1 MSCSSTDKNT
11 QLLRQQITANYQALN
26 AELTALEQQVLS
38 LGELGLPALPSGN
51 LFVGSATNVAAAKPI
66 TGDVLL
72 DFNGVTSIASGA
84 IVNDDISATANI
96 APGKL
101 ALGAGKFLI
110 GGTGSVAA
118 EKDLTGPI
126 GISIDG
132 VTSIAT
138 GAITNAQISTTAA
151 IDPQKVA
158 LTSGRILIGDVNNKA
173 SAQTPMGDVSIS
185 SAGVTAITADSI
197 VNADINPAANIAASK
212 LALGSGKF
220 YIGSG
225 GGVATEQTL
234 TGPIAISST
243 GVTSIVDGSITNA
256 DINVAAGIATTKLA
270 LDTINTKYSYL
281 NGAGSYTIP
290 FGAIV
295 VTNETELRSALA
307 TLQAAGQGGTIF
319 INGTVT
325 ITYFLDLLVP
335 GLTLMGFNPSQSKI
349 VLSDTLN
356 AGLDTRTNLIIRP
369 EKQNITIKGI
379 TIQGNNL
386 TPRRNGIE
394 SENVRDNSGL
404 TIENCEIK
412 KVYYGITQ
420 SGGELSTP
428 NNNIRILNNRISDF
442 VGGIYWNW
450 TTFGLDVVGNTVIG
464 DGSEYDKDKASIQN
478 AIWIGNGMTNLHV
491 CNNNVG
497 SVQRM
502 GIEIFW
508 PYWFRTGAVGTQ
520 SSSAVSKYKAD
531 AGVVITGNTVYDCGS
546 MGISCGGNRNAIV
559 ANNSIS
565 NVRWIGL
572 ELVGDERELARP
584 NRYTNMVVT
593 GNHIYN
599 VNGQPRGL
607 GKAYKPTHS
616 TCSQSI
622 QTHFSSI
629 SPVDLNAAT
638 VGGTVTFNLPL
649 VGGFRPTLQV
659 GKQFIARDTAD
670 IVANNAVVKT
680 LTGKILTYNQ
690 ITGDVVVTVIS
701 KIGSVSVSNWTIF
714 IGRTLTLTL
723 NTLVPMAWGTN
734 AASATSGW
742 VLDANGVPNADA
754 GGQILG
760 ASSINLINTVDGGN
774 VSQINGFVTAYN
786 PAVPA
791 AVTMEITSA
800 TGSSTTPI
808 TTWRASNVATIVAV
822 SIDIIDGMLF
832 ANNYINTAV
841 DAVSLKESTL
851 FTPARPE
858 SNIPTIENNY
868 GCQVFESQN
877 IYISDNVFTRAG
889 YRYLQVNNSRDVVVE
904 NNKFVS
910 PTSSYTNTG
919 TTVTKIATG
928 INAGS
933 ITYDPTDPVTELG
946 DSGTPAAN
954 LPNSAVYFFAS
965 PKCLLKGNYI
975 KNSTVSNLWYASN
988 GVSLITDAFS
998 RPEVRFGTDLRYRGN
1013 ISEELDNI
1021 IMPIN
1026 CPVVDLT
1033 QEWKTQLA
1041 ETENFTGYRF
1051 HVNPGN
1057 ARTDSKIL
1065 AVSTGSAQNIYNWN
1079 FASDTSI
1086 AIAAGTTSLVFTVK
1100 SAQNVYAS
1108 FFNSWFTTAGGAA
1121 AAAALPIGTFVR
1133 GEVYDQTTPSGFFE
1147 GKVTAFTPGVES
1159 FSFTCSV
1166 VYNTVTAGTYNL
1178 WKFHFDQDALFVS
1191 TAGDLVLRKG
1201 IQADRTSGTTIATA
1215 PTQKLG
1221 FWGKTPVV
1229 QPVAIAAPTGGDL
1242 TSTQAKL
1249 NEVLAAL
1256 RATGIIAT

>member
-26 AELTALEQQVLS
+26 AELKALEEQVLS

-72 DFNGVTSIASGA
+72 DFNGVTSIAPGA
-84 IVNDDISATANI
+84 IVNDDISSAAGIT
-96 APGKL
+96 PGKL

-118 EKDLTGPI
+118 EKYLSGPVA
-126 GISIDG
+126 ISTEG
-132 VTSIAT
+132 VTSI
-138 GAITNAQISTTAA
+138 
-151 IDPQKVA
+151 
-158 LTSGRILIGDVNNKA
+158 VNG
-173 SAQTPMGDVSIS
+173 SVTPD
-185 SAGVTAITADSI
+185 
-197 VNADINPAANIAASK
+197 K
-212 LALGSGKF
+212 LALGSGKIL
-220 YIGSG
+220 IGAA
-225 GGVATEQTL
+225 GGVASEQTIS
-234 TGPIAISST
+234 GPVAISST
-243 GVTSIVDGSITNA
+243 GVTSILDGSVVNA
-256 DINVAAGIATTKLA
+256 DISPSAAIATTKLA
-270 LDTINTKYSYL
+270 LDAINTKYSYL

-290 FGAIV
+290 FGALV
-295 VTNETELRSALA
+295 VSNETELRSALA

-319 INGTVT
+319 INGTIT

-386 TPRRNGIE
+386 SPRRNGIE

-420 SGGELSTP
+420 TGGETSTP

-450 TTFGLDVVGNTVIG
+450 TTFGLDVVGNTIIG

-546 MGISCGGNRNAIV
+546 MGISCGGNRNGIV

-622 QTHFSSI
+622 QTHFSST

-649 VGGFRPTLQV
+649 VGGSRPTLQV
-659 GKQFIARDTAD
+659 GKQFIARDTA
-670 IVANNAVVKT
+670 ALSTNT
-680 LTGKILTYNQ
+680 LTGKVSSYNQ
-690 ITGDVVVTVIS
+690 TTGDVVVTVLS
-701 KIGSVSVSNWTIF
+701 KTGSANISNWTIF
-714 IGRTLTLTL
+714 VVRTLVL
-723 NTLVPMAWGTN
+723 NLDTTVPMAWGTN

-742 VLDANGVPNADA
+742 TINADGTLNTS
-754 GGQILG
+754 GGGEILG
-760 ASSINLINTVDGGN
+760 TTTVNLINTATGGN
-774 VSQINGFVTAYN
+774 VSQIQGFITAYN

-791 AVTMEITSA
+791 VVTMEITSA

-808 TTWRASNVATIVAV
+808 TTWRASNVADIVAV

-832 ANNYINTAV
+832 ANNFINTAV
-841 DAVSLKESTL
+841 DGVSPKESTNYS
-851 FTPARPE
+851 PARAE
-858 SNIPTIENNY
+858 SAVNTIETSY
-868 GCQVFESQN
+868 GCQVFASKN
-877 IYISDNVFTRAG
+877 IYISNNVFTRCG
-889 YRYLQVNNSRDVVVE
+889 YRYLLVNNSLDVIIE
-904 NNKFVS
+904 NNKFIS
-910 PTSSYTNTG
+910 PTSSLTNVG
-919 TTVTKIATG
+919 ATVSKIPTG

-933 ITYDPTDPVTELG
+933 IIYDPTDPVTELG
-946 DSGTPAAN
+946 DSGAPGLN
-954 LPNSAVYFFAS
+954 LPNSAVYFFNS
-965 PKCLLKGNYI
+965 NKCLLKGNYI
-975 KNSTVSNLWYASN
+975 KNSTVSNLWYATN
-988 GVSLITDAFS
+988 GVDLRTDAFH
-998 RPEVRFGTDLRYRGN
+998 RPEPRFATDIRLKGN
-1013 ISEELDNI
+1013 ISEDLDNI
-1021 IMPIN
+1021 TLPVN
-1026 CPVVDLT
+1026 SPVVDLT
-1033 QEWKTQLA
+1033 QQWVTQNA

-1051 HVNPGN
+1051 HADPGN

-1065 AVSTGSAQNIYNWN
+1065 AVSTGAAKHIYNWN
-1079 FASDTSI
+1079 FASDTSL
-1086 AIAAGTTSLVFTVK
+1086 AISAGTTSLVFTVK
-1100 SAQNVYAS
+1100 SAQNVTAS
-1108 FFNSWFTTAGGAA
+1108 FFNSWFTTAGGAT
-1121 AAAALPIGTFVR
+1121 AAALPIGTFVR

-1178 WKFHFDQDALFVS
+1178 WKFHFDQDAFFVS
-1191 TAGDLVLRKG
+1191 TAGDLVLRKS
-1201 IQADRTSGTTIATA
+1201 IQADRTSGTNIGTA
-1215 PTQKLG
+1215 ATQKLG

-1229 QPVAIAAPTGGDL
+1229 QRPAILAPTGGDL

-1256 RATGIIAT
+1256 RDTGIIAT

>member
-26 AELTALEQQVLS
+26 AELKALEEQVLS

-84 IVNDDISATANI
+84 IVNADISATANI
-96 APGKL
+96 APSKL

-118 EKDLTGPI
+118 EKDITGAI
-126 GISIDG
+126 GISTEG

-138 GAITNAQISTTAA
+138 GAITNAQISTGAA

-197 VNADINPAANIAASK
+197 VNADINSAANIAASK

-234 TGPIAISST
+234 TGPIQISST
-243 GVTSIVDGSITNA
+243 GVTSIVDGSVVNA
-256 DINVAAGIATTKLA
+256 DISPSAAIATTKLA
-270 LDTINTKYSYL
+270 LDAINTKYSYL
-281 NGAGSYTIP
+281 NGAGLYTIP
-290 FGAIV
+290 FGARV
-295 VTNETELRSALA
+295 VKDEQELRSALTDIA
-307 TLQAAGQGGTIF
+307 NSGQPGTIF
-319 INGTVT
+319 INGTIT
-325 ITYFLDLLVP
+325 ITYFLDLTIS

-386 TPRRNGIE
+386 SPRRNGIE

-420 SGGELSTP
+420 TGGETSTP

-450 TTFGLDVVGNTVIG
+450 TTFGLDVVGNTIIG

-546 MGISCGGNRNAIV
+546 MGISCGGNRNGIV

-616 TCSQSI
+616 TSPQSI
-622 QTHFSSI
+622 QTHFSST

-649 VGGFRPTLQV
+649 VGVSRPTLQV
-659 GKQFIARDTAD
+659 GKQFIARDTA
-670 IVANNAVVKT
+670 ALSTNT
-680 LTGKILTYNQ
+680 LTGKVLSYNQ
-690 ITGDVVVTVIS
+690 TTGDVVVTVIS
-701 KIGSVSVSNWTIF
+701 KTGIANISNWTIF
-714 IGRTLTLTL
+714 IGRTLVL
-723 NTLVPMAWGTN
+723 NLDTTVPMAWGTN

-760 ASSINLINTVDGGN
+760 ASTINLINTAIGGN
-774 VSQINGFVTAYN
+774 VNQIQGFVTAYN

-791 AVTMEITSA
+791 VVTMEITSA

-808 TTWRASNVATIVAV
+808 TTWRASNPATIVAV

-841 DAVSLKESTL
+841 DAVSPKESTNYD
-851 FTPARPE
+851 PPRAE
-858 SNIPTIENNY
+858 SAVTTIETNF
-868 GCQVFESQN
+868 GCQVYDSHN

-889 YRYLQVNNSRDVVVE
+889 YRYLQILESRDVVVE

-933 ITYDPTDPVTELG
+933 IIYDPTNPVTELG
-946 DSGTPAAN
+946 DSGTPANN
-954 LPNSAVYFFAS
+954 LPNSAVYFFGS
-965 PKCLLKGNYI
+965 TKCLLKNNYI
-975 KNSTVSNLWYASN
+975 KNSTVSNLWFASN

-1013 ISEELDNI
+1013 ISEELDNT

-1033 QEWKTQLA
+1033 QEWQTQTS
-1041 ETENFTGYRF
+1041 ETLKENFTGYRF

-1065 AVSTGSAQNIYNWN
+1065 AVSAGAAKNIYNWN
-1079 FASDTSI
+1079 FASDTSL
-1086 AIAAGTTSLVFTVK
+1086 AIAPGTTSLVFTVK

-1108 FFNSWFTTAGGAA
+1108 FFNSWFTTAGGAT
-1121 AAAALPIGTFVR
+1121 AAALPIGTFVR

-1178 WKFHFDQDALFVS
+1178 WKFHFDQDAFFVS
-1191 TAGDLVLRKG
+1191 TAGDLVLRKS
-1201 IQADRTSGTTIATA
+1201 IQADRTSGTNIGTA
-1215 PTQKLG
+1215 ATQKLG

-1229 QPVAIAAPTGGDL
+1229 QRPAISAPTGGDL

-1256 RATGIIAT
+1256 RDTGIIAS

>member
-26 AELTALEQQVLS
+26 AELDALAVTVAGQAGSTTVLN
-38 LGELGLPALPSGN
+38 EAN
-51 LFVGSATNVAAAKPI
+51 VFVGSPTNLPVGKPL
-66 TGDVLL
+66 TGDVLI
-72 DFNGVTSIASGA
+72 DSNGVTSIASER
-84 IVNDDISATANI
+84 IVNADISPTAGI

-101 ALGAGKFLI
+101 ALTSGRFLI
-110 GGTGSVAA
+110 GGAGSVAF
-118 EKDLTGPI
+118 EKDITGPI
-126 GISIDG
+126 AINPDG
-132 VTSIAT
+132 VTSIVSGSVT
-138 GAITNAQISTTAA
+138 DAQISPSAA
-151 IDPQKVA
+151 INPQKVA

-173 SAQTPMGDVSIS
+173 SAQSPMGDVSIS
-185 SAGVTAITADSI
+185 SSGVTAITADSI
-197 VNADINPAANIAASK
+197 VNADINSAANIAASK

-234 TGPIAISST
+234 TGPIQISST
-243 GVTSIVDGSITNA
+243 GVTSIVDGSITND
-256 DINVAAGIATTKLA
+256 DINVSAGIATTKLA
-270 LDTINTKYSYL
+270 LDAINTKYSYL

-290 FGAIV
+290 FGALV
-295 VTNETELRSALA
+295 VSNETELRSALA

-319 INGTVT
+319 INGTIT

-386 TPRRNGIE
+386 SPRRNGIE

-420 SGGELSTP
+420 TGGETSTP

-450 TTFGLDVVGNTVIG
+450 TTFGLDVVGNTIIG

-616 TCSQSI
+616 TSSQSI
-622 QTHFSSI
+622 QTHFSSS
-629 SPVDLNAAT
+629 SPVNLATAT

-670 IVANNAVVKT
+670 IVANNVVVKT

-690 ITGDVVVTVIS
+690 TTGDVVVTVIS

-714 IGRTLTLTL
+714 IGRTLVL
-723 NTLVPMAWGTN
+723 NLDTTVPMAWGTN

-760 ASSINLINTVDGGN
+760 ASSINLINTVTGGN
-774 VSQINGFVTAYN
+774 VDQIVGFVTAYN

-791 AVTMEITSA
+791 VVTMEITSA

-808 TTWRASNVATIVAV
+808 TTWRACNFATIVAV

-841 DAVSLKESTL
+841 DAVSLKESTNYS
-851 FTPARPE
+851 PARAE
-858 SNIPTIENNY
+858 SAVSTIENNY
-868 GCQVFESQN
+868 GCQVFDSHN

-889 YRYLQVNNSRDVVVE
+889 YRYLQVLNSRDVVVE

-946 DSGTPAAN
+946 DSGTPANN
-954 LPNSAVYFFAS
+954 LPNSAVYFFGS
-965 PKCLLKGNYI
+965 TKCLLKNNYI

-1021 IMPIN
+1021 IMPVN

-1033 QEWKTQLA
+1033 QEWQTQTS
-1041 ETENFTGYRF
+1041 ETLKENFTGYRF

-1065 AVSTGSAQNIYNWN
+1065 AVSAGAAKNIYNWN
-1079 FASDTSI
+1079 FASDTSL
-1086 AIAAGTTSLVFTVK
+1086 AIAPGTTSLVFTVK

-1108 FFNSWFTTAGGAA
+1108 FFNSWFTTAGGATA
-1121 AAAALPIGTFVR
+1121 DALPIGTFVR

-1178 WKFHFDQDALFVS
+1178 WKFHFDQDAFFVS
-1191 TAGDLVLRKG
+1191 TAGDLVLRKS
-1201 IQADRTSGTTIATA
+1201 IQADRTSGTNIGTA
-1215 PTQKLG
+1215 ATQKLG

-1229 QPVAIAAPTGGDL
+1229 QRPAISAPTGGDL

-1256 RATGIIAT
+1256 RDTGIIAT

>member
-26 AELTALEQQVLS
+26 AELKALEDQVLS

-66 TGDVLL
+66 SGDVLL

-84 IVNDDISATANI
+84 IVNDDLSPTAGI
-96 APGKL
+96 TPGKL
-101 ALGAGKFLI
+101 ALPFGQVLI
-110 GGTGSVAA
+110 GGAGNVATGQS
-118 EKDLTGPI
+118 LTGQI
-126 GISIDG
+126 GISPTG
-132 VTSIAT
+132 ATTIAT
-138 GAITNAQISTTAA
+138 GAITNAEISTSAA

-158 LTSGRILIGDVNNKA
+158 LTSGRILVGDVNNKA

-185 SAGVTAITADSI
+185 SAGVTAITAGSI
-197 VNADINPAANIAASK
+197 VNADINTAAGITPGK
-212 LALGSGKF
+212 LALTNGRFLIGDGTGK
-220 YIGSG
+220 
-225 GGVATEQTL
+225 AAEQSL
-234 TGPIAISST
+234 TGPISISST
-243 GVTSIVDGSITNA
+243 GVTSIVDGSITND
-256 DINVAAGIATTKLA
+256 DINVSAAIATTKLA
-270 LDTINTKYSYL
+270 LDAINTKYSYL
-281 NGAGSYTIP
+281 NGAGTYTIP
-290 FGAIV
+290 FGARV
-295 VTNETELRSALA
+295 VTNETELRAALA
-307 TLQAAGQGGTIF
+307 AIALTGQPGTIF
-319 INGTVT
+319 INGTIT
-325 ITYFLDLLVP
+325 ITYFLDLTIT
-335 GLTLMGFNPSQSKI
+335 GLTIMGFNPSQSKI

-356 AGLDTRTNLIIRP
+356 TGLDTRTNLIIRP
-369 EKQNITIKGI
+369 ERQNITIKGI

-386 TPRRNGIE
+386 SPRRNGIE
-394 SENVRDNSGL
+394 SENIRDNSGL

-412 KVYYGITQ
+412 KVKYGITQ
-420 SGGELSTP
+420 TGGGLSTP
-428 NNNIRILNNRISDF
+428 NENIRILNNKISDF

-450 TTFGLDVVGNTVIG
+450 TTLGLDVVGNTIIG
-464 DGSEYDKDKASIQN
+464 DGSEYDNTKASLQN
-478 AIWIGNGMTNLHV
+478 AIWIGNGTMNLHV

-497 SVQRM
+497 SIQRM

-508 PYWFRTGAVGTQ
+508 PHKFNTGTALNNAF
-520 SSSAVSKYKAD
+520 SAVSKYKAD

-546 MGISCGGNRNAIV
+546 MGISCGGNRNAVV

-572 ELVGDERELARP
+572 ELVGDERDLTRP

-629 SPVDLNAAT
+629 SPVDLGTA

-649 VGGFRPTLQV
+649 VGGSYPTLQV

-670 IVANNAVVKT
+670 IAANNAVVKT
-680 LTGKILTYNQ
+680 LTGKISTYNQ
-690 ITGDVVVTVIS
+690 TTGAVVVTVIS
-701 KIGSVSVSNWTIF
+701 KVGSGTISNWTIF
-714 IGRTLTLTL
+714 ICRTLVLTL
-723 NTLVPMAWGTN
+723 DTTVAMAWGTN

-742 VLDANGVPNADA
+742 ALDANGVPNADA

-760 ASSINLINTVDGGN
+760 ASSINLINTVVGGN
-774 VSQINGFVTAYN
+774 VDQINGFVTAYN

-791 AVTMEITSA
+791 VVTIEILSA

-808 TTWRASNVATIVAV
+808 TTWRACSYAIIVAV

-841 DAVSLKESTL
+841 DAVSLKEST
-851 FTPARPE
+851 FFSPARAE
-858 SNIPTIENNY
+858 SAVPTIENNY
-868 GCQVFESQN
+868 GCQVFDSHN

-889 YRYLQVNNSRDVVVE
+889 YRYLQVLNSRDVVVE

-933 ITYDPTDPVTELG
+933 IIYDPTDPVTELG
-946 DSGTPAAN
+946 DSGTPAGN
-954 LPNSAVYFFAS
+954 LPNSAVYLFAS

-988 GVSLITDAFS
+988 GVSLITEPFS
-998 RPEVRFGTDLRYRGN
+998 RQEVRFGTDLRYRGN
-1013 ISEELDNI
+1013 ISKELDNI
-1021 IMPIN
+1021 ILPIN
-1026 CPVVDLT
+1026 CPVVDNT
-1033 QEWKTQLA
+1033 QQWNA
-1041 ETENFTGYRF
+1041 ATENFTGYRF
-1051 HVNPGN
+1051 HVDPSLS
-1057 ARTDSKIL
+1057 RVDSKVL
-1065 AVSTGSAQNIYNWN
+1065 AVSAGSAKHIYNWN
-1079 FASDTSI
+1079 FASPTSN
-1086 AIAAGTTSLVFTVK
+1086 AITAGTTSLTFTVT
-1100 SAQNVYAS
+1100 SAQNVLES
-1108 FFNSWFTTAGGAA
+1108 FFISWFTAAGGANA
-1121 AAAALPIGTFVR
+1121 TALPIGTFVR
-1133 GEVYDQTTPSGFFE
+1133 GEVYTPYAPAEFFE
-1147 GKVTAFTPGVES
+1147 GRVTAFTAGAGTSGNVN
-1159 FSFTCSV
+1159 FVFTCSV
-1166 VYNTVTAGTYNL
+1166 GFNTIPNGTYNL
-1178 WKFHFDQDALFVS
+1178 WKLHFDQDAFNVS

-1221 FWGKTPVV
+1221 FWGKAPVV
-1229 QPVAIAAPTGGDL
+1229 QPVAISAPTAGDL
-1242 TSTQAKL
+1242 TSTQTTL
-1249 NEVLAAL
+1249 NQVLAAL
-1256 RATGIIAT
+1256 RDTGIIAT

>member
-26 AELTALEQQVLS
+26 AELKALEEQVLS

-84 IVNDDISATANI
+84 IVNADISATANI
-96 APGKL
+96 APSKL

-118 EKDLTGPI
+118 EKDITGAI
-126 GISIDG
+126 GISTEG

-138 GAITNAQISTTAA
+138 GAITNAQISTGAA

-158 LTSGRILIGDVNNKA
+158 LTSGRILIGDATGKA
-173 SAQTPMGDVSIS
+173 SVQTPMGDVSIS

-197 VNADINPAANIAASK
+197 VNADINSAANIAASK

-234 TGPIAISST
+234 TGPIQISST
-243 GVTSIVDGSITNA
+243 GVTSIVDGSVVNA
-256 DINVAAGIATTKLA
+256 DISPSAAIATTKLA
-270 LDTINTKYSYL
+270 LDAINTKYSYL
-281 NGAGSYTIP
+281 NGAGLYTIP
-290 FGAIV
+290 FGALV
-295 VTNETELRSALA
+295 VSNETELRSALA
-307 TLQAAGQGGTIF
+307 TLEAAGQGGTIF
-319 INGTVT
+319 INGTIT
-325 ITYFLDLLVP
+325 ITYFLDLTFA

-349 VLSDTLN
+349 VLSDTINTALN
-356 AGLDTRTNLIIRP
+356 TVNGRALNCVIRP
-369 EKQNITIKGI
+369 ERQNITIKGI

-386 TPRRNGIE
+386 TPRKNGIE

-412 KVYYGITQ
+412 KVYFGITQ
-420 SGGELSTP
+420 TGGELSTP

-450 TTFGLDVVGNTVIG
+450 TTFGLDVVGNTIIG

-546 MGISCGGNRNAIV
+546 MGISCGGNRNGIV

-622 QTHFSSI
+622 QTHFSST

-649 VGGFRPTLQV
+649 VGGSRPTLQV
-659 GKQFIARDTAD
+659 GKQFIARDTA
-670 IVANNAVVKT
+670 ALSTNT
-680 LTGKILTYNQ
+680 LTGKVSSYNQ
-690 ITGDVVVTVIS
+690 TTGDVVVTVLS
-701 KIGSVSVSNWTIF
+701 KTGSANISNWTIF
-714 IGRTLTLTL
+714 VVRTLVL
-723 NTLVPMAWGTN
+723 NLDTTVPMAWGTN

-742 VLDANGVPNADA
+742 TINADGTLNTS
-754 GGQILG
+754 GGGEILG
-760 ASSINLINTVDGGN
+760 TTTVNLINTATGGN
-774 VSQINGFVTAYN
+774 VSQIQGFITAYN

-791 AVTMEITSA
+791 VVTMEITSA

-808 TTWRASNVATIVAV
+808 TTWRASNVADIVAV

-832 ANNYINTAV
+832 ANNFINTAV
-841 DAVSLKESTL
+841 DGVSPKESTNYS
-851 FTPARPE
+851 PARAE
-858 SNIPTIENNY
+858 SAVNTIETSY
-868 GCQVFESQN
+868 GCQVFASKN
-877 IYISDNVFTRAG
+877 IYISNNVFTRCG
-889 YRYLQVNNSRDVVVE
+889 YRYLLVNNSLDVIIE
-904 NNKFVS
+904 NNKFIS
-910 PTSSYTNTG
+910 PTSSLTNVG
-919 TTVTKIATG
+919 ATVSKIPTG

-933 ITYDPTDPVTELG
+933 IIYDPTDPVTELG
-946 DSGTPAAN
+946 DSGAPGLN
-954 LPNSAVYFFAS
+954 LPNSAVYFFNS
-965 PKCLLKGNYI
+965 NKCLLKGNYI
-975 KNSTVSNLWYASN
+975 KNSTVSNLWYATN
-988 GVSLITDAFS
+988 GVDLRTDAFH
-998 RPEVRFGTDLRYRGN
+998 RPEPRFATDIRLKGN
-1013 ISEELDNI
+1013 ISEDLDNI
-1021 IMPIN
+1021 TLPVN
-1026 CPVVDLT
+1026 SPVVDLT
-1033 QEWKTQLA
+1033 QQWVTQNA

-1051 HVNPGN
+1051 HADPGN

-1065 AVSTGSAQNIYNWN
+1065 AVSTGAAKHIYNWN
-1079 FASDTSI
+1079 FASDTSL
-1086 AIAAGTTSLVFTVK
+1086 AISAGTTSLVFTVK
-1100 SAQNVYAS
+1100 SAQNVTAS
-1108 FFNSWFTTAGGAA
+1108 FFNSWFTTAGGAT
-1121 AAAALPIGTFVR
+1121 AAALPIGTFVR

-1178 WKFHFDQDALFVS
+1178 WKFHFDQDAFFVS
-1191 TAGDLVLRKG
+1191 TAGDLVLRKS
-1201 IQADRTSGTTIATA
+1201 IQADRTSGTNIGTA
-1215 PTQKLG
+1215 ATQKLG

-1229 QPVAIAAPTGGDL
+1229 QRPAILAPTGGDL

-1256 RATGIIAT
+1256 RDTGIIAT